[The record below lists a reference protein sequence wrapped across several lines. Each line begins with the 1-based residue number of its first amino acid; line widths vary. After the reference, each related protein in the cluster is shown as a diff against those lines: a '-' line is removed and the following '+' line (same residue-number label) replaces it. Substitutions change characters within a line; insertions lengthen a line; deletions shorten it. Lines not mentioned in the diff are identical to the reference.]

1 MLVLLYMYVCMC
13 VHVSSAR
20 QSWRSMRLQVALIA
34 VPQTNCEGSSCS
46 VYAWC
51 SYVAKGEINLDES
64 DTNCMKLEKWL
75 LLEIGPE
82 AFIGTFTT
90 ATAILVLFVMESGC
104 NQLHS
109 CSIKDKT
116 TSWWWCKKK
125 NLSHAPHTPL
135 KKNE

>member
-1 MLVLLYMYVCMC
+1 
-13 VHVSSAR
+13 
-20 QSWRSMRLQVALIA
+20 MRLQVASIA

-46 VYAWC
+46 ADAWC

-90 ATAILVLFVMESGC
+90 ATAILVLFVMESG
-104 NQLHS
+104 
-109 CSIKDKT
+109 
-116 TSWWWCKKK
+116 
-125 NLSHAPHTPL
+125 
-135 KKNE
+135 